1 MPALRNQ
8 SCARSTAWPSP
19 IAGSHGDKLRRSVL
33 DLPVRTG
40 DNTLMVLLPDVR
52 LTAPC
57 FGCLSPCPSGH
68 GDGSGIIR
76 APPHQ
81 TGVRP
86 ERDRDG
92 GEIRRDTHP
101 QKWCEVSPRGSLL
114 LTVSR
119 QTSGQE
125 DSVVR
130 TDGDV
135 ANASPFGLHDDHG
148 TPANHAGSVD
158 RCPPLADGH
167 QRDSSELGAAPRVLL
182 VGGQP
187 PRRWPPPFPTVSKP
201 YPRRPREPKQWSC
214 NV

>member
-101 QKWCEVSPRGSLL
+101 QKWCEVRPRGSLL

-119 QTSGQE
+119 QTSRHE

-135 ANASPFGLHDDHG
+135 ANGSPFGHHDDRG

-158 RCPPLADGH
+158 HCLPVADKL
-167 QRDSSELGAAPRVLL
+167 QPRSADLGVAPGVLFLGSRRSRPWPQPSAALTEPR
-182 VGGQP
+182 
-187 PRRWPPPFPTVSKP
+187 
-201 YPRRPREPKQWSC
+201 PRRPREPKQWSC
-214 NV
+214 DA